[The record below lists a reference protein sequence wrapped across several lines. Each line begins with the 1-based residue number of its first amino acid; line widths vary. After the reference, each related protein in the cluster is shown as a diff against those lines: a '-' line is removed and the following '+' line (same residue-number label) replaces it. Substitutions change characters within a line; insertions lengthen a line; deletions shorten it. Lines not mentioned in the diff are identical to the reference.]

1 MPGMSVLSPVRR
13 PSSVKTT
20 VLTAS
25 TEAAVSL
32 IPSSSGMTA
41 RFSGMVSDSPAHSG
55 PRVSKNPGSAFSSTS
70 NRSYVHSSRPSS
82 A

>member
-1 MPGMSVLSPVRR
+1 MSVLSPVLR
-13 PSSVKTT
+13 PSSVRTT
-20 VLTAS
+20 VFTAS

-32 IPSSSGMTA
+32 IVSSSGMTA

-55 PRVSKNPGSAFSSTS
+55 PSRSKKPGSASSSTS
-70 NRSYVHSSRPSS
+70 KRSYDQPSRPSS

>member
-1 MPGMSVLSPVRR
+1 MPGTSVLSPTLR

-32 IPSSSGMTA
+32 ISSRSGRIA
-41 RFSGMVSDSPAHSG
+41 RFNGMVSDSPAQELPS
-55 PRVSKNPGSAFSSTS
+55 PARKPGSAASSTS
-70 NRSYVHSSRPSS
+70 NLSYDQWSRPSS